1 MTNGGHLP
9 LTRWKQVRSWKPSAP
24 LPASDGRTPP
34 SFAAAWR
41 AAVAD
46 ILRFQDFAAAFQLR
60 NFLEYI
66 VEETLAGRGDQLK
79 ERNIAVHA
87 LSRDPDFDPRLDCV
101 VRVMACKLR
110 RALERYYHGP
120 GAGAAWRIEVPRGG
134 YRPKF
139 ERASGNRTPAVS
151 PTPAH
156 VPQSVGGPGS
166 IAADRP
172 VLAVLPLLALTRG
185 SEELALAEAL
195 ACEACV
201 KLRKLHWLEVL
212 DYLVT
217 RLWQPGTSGE
227 PDNGHAHRCDF
238 LLGGTCRR
246 QGEKIRLTA
255 QLTAVADGHLHW
267 AEQFDLASANSDFV
281 SEDAIVAGTCRAVG
295 AALQRACG
303 HTRAAGMLS
312 RPRRSQTR
320 TQIQR
325 VASPSVTVFPES
337 ERQPAAAP
345 KH

>member
-1 MTNGGHLP
+1 
-9 LTRWKQVRSWKPSAP
+9 
-24 LPASDGRTPP
+24 
-34 SFAAAWR
+34 
-41 AAVAD
+41 
-46 ILRFQDFAAAFQLR
+46 LRFQDFAAAFQLR

-139 ERASGNRTPAVS
+139 ERAQEDRSQRVSQKLTRAPQPAS
-151 PTPAH
+151 
-156 VPQSVGGPGS
+156 GPGF

-172 VLAVLPLLALTRG
+172 VLAVLPLLPLTSG
-185 SEELALAEAL
+185 TEELALAEAV
-195 ACEACV
+195 ACETCV
-201 KLRKLHWLEVL
+201 KLRKFHWLEVL

-217 RLWQPGTSGE
+217 RHWRPDSSGDSDGE
-227 PDNGHAHRCDF
+227 HARRCDF
-238 LLGGTCRR
+238 QLGGTCRR
-246 QGEKIRLTA
+246 QGDQIRLTA
-255 QLTAVADGHLHW
+255 QLTAAADGHLHW
-267 AEQFDLASANSDFV
+267 AAQFDLSSASSDFA

-295 AALQRACG
+295 AALQRAYG
-303 HTRAAGMLS
+303 RTRQAGVLS
-312 RPRRSQTR
+312 RPRRLPSR
-320 TQIQR
+320 PRIR
-325 VASPSVTVFPES
+325 SAGASPAVTVFPES

>member
-1 MTNGGHLP
+1 MDTQCPTAAL
-9 LTRWKQVRSWKPSAP
+9 
-24 LPASDGRTPP
+24 DGRTPP
-34 SFAAAWR
+34 SHAAAWR
-41 AAVAD
+41 AAVAA

-87 LSRDPDFDPRLDCV
+87 LSRDADFDPRLDCV

-120 GAGAAWRIEVPRGG
+120 GVGAAWRIEVPRGG
-134 YRPKF
+134 YRPKL
-139 ERASGNRTPAVS
+139 ERTDEDRGLPGRANTAAAPASADGLA
-151 PTPAH
+151 
-156 VPQSVGGPGS
+156 S

-172 VLAVLPLLALTRG
+172 VLAVLPLLALTQG
-185 SEELALAEAL
+185 TEELALADAV

-201 KLRKLHWLEVL
+201 KLRKFHWLDVL
-212 DYLVT
+212 DHFVT
-217 RLWQPGTSGE
+217 RRWQLDSSVE
-227 PDNGHAHRCDF
+227 PEVDHAPRCDF

-246 QGEKIRLTA
+246 QGDQIRLTA
-255 QLTAVADGHLHW
+255 QLTAAGDGHLYW
-267 AEQFDLASANSDFV
+267 AEQFDLASANSDFK

-295 AALQRACG
+295 AALQRVCG
-303 HTRAAGMLS
+303 RSRQAGQLS
-312 RPRRSQTR
+312 RPRRSQSR
-320 TQIQR
+320 IHP
-325 VASPSVTVFPES
+325 VVSPSAIVFPES

>member
-1 MTNGGHLP
+1 MDTQCPTAAL
-9 LTRWKQVRSWKPSAP
+9 
-24 LPASDGRTPP
+24 DGRTPP
-34 SFAAAWR
+34 STAAAWR

-87 LSRDPDFDPRLDCV
+87 LSREADFDPRLDCV

-120 GAGAAWRIEVPRGG
+120 GAGVAWQIEVPRGG

-139 ERASGNRTPAVS
+139 ERADEVRGQSSRPTLAPAGHPV
-151 PTPAH
+151 A
-156 VPQSVGGPGS
+156 GPGS

-172 VLAVLPLLALTRG
+172 VLAVLPLLALTNG
-185 SEELALAEAL
+185 SEELALAEAI

-201 KLRKLHWLEVL
+201 KLRKFHWLEVL

-217 RLWQPGTSGE
+217 RLWLPGSTGKVDEDHS
-227 PDNGHAHRCDF
+227 HRCDF

-246 QGEKIRLTA
+246 QGERIRLTA

-267 AEQFDLASANSDFV
+267 AEQFDLASANSDFT

-295 AALQRACG
+295 AALQRVCG
-303 HTRAAGMLS
+303 RPRQAGMLS
-312 RPRRSQTR
+312 RPRRSQT
-320 TQIQR
+320 
-325 VASPSVTVFPES
+325 
-337 ERQPAAAP
+337 
-345 KH
+345 